1 MFLLRGFDVEQEY
14 KKHLKGQ
21 YPTQIVANTTV
32 HPVFIYKRRTGKY
45 DITGRARRKKC
56 YTCGRKVEGEPI
68 GIPLTVASVNG
79 VLNFEVEGCYCTYN
93 CAAMMTR
100 FLQSNDPG
108 RYQSSYSYLR
118 MLHHMEHPSEQFIPS
133 TVLPI
138 TVLKRFG
145 GFLDANAF
153 HRLCRT
159 ERQCRQV
166 SDRIELKRVGV
177 QYCIE

>member
-1 MFLLRGFDVEQEY
+1 MFLLRGFDVIQEY
-14 KKHLKGQ
+14 KKYLKGQ
-21 YPTQIVANTTV
+21 YPTTIAANTSIN
-32 HPVFIYKRRTGKY
+32 PVFIYKRQVGKC

-56 YTCGRKVEGEPI
+56 YTCGRVVEGEPI
-68 GIPLTVASVNG
+68 GIPLTVSSMNG
-79 VLNFEVEGCYCTYN
+79 ILHFEVEGCYCTYN

-100 FLQSNDPG
+100 FLQSNDPS

-118 MLHHMEHPSEQFIPS
+118 MLHHIERSDEQFTPATI
-133 TVLPI
+133 LPI

-153 HRLCRT
+153 HRLSRT
-159 ERQCRQV
+159 ERQCRQI
-166 SDRIELKRVGV
+166 SDRIELKRVGI